1 MPRRIDAGEVLAALG
16 GVLVFVSLFL
26 AWFDD
31 ASGWESFEA
40 LDVFIAALALTAI
53 WAAMSN
59 LFSLPSALSPR
70 ALPVL
75 GVVLLVVVAVQL
87 IQPPPVFALDDDPVR
102 ETGAWLA
109 LAGAALVLLGGVLR
123 AAHIS
128 VTVSVGGRDV
138 RRRVPAV
145 ERRPTAGAPAAPSRS
160 AAAPA
165 PGAAGEGAVRVAHPA
180 SGAEDQA
187 TQPFSSL
194 DQDAQAV
201 AAPSE
206 ER

>member
-40 LDVFIAALALTAI
+40 LDLVVAALALTAI

-109 LAGAALVLLGGVLR
+109 LAGAALVLVGGLMRVAR
-123 AAHIS
+123 VS
-128 VTVSVGGRDV
+128 VSVSVGGRDV

-145 ERRPTAGAPAAPSRS
+145 DRRPVADPGAGSSPAPAREEAVRYG
-160 AAAPA
+160 AAPA
-165 PGAAGEGAVRVAHPA
+165 PAPAAAPGDDDP
-180 SGAEDQA
+180 QP
-187 TQPFSSL
+187 TQPFSAL
-194 DQDAQAV
+194 ED
-201 AAPSE
+201 
-206 ER
+206 R